1 MRYMEENHPMRYVEL
16 SFAGELRQK
25 AAEVNEEAMDVLE
38 TMMQAYLKKH
48 KPKNPNS
55 TMEMWQLR
63 EHAKAIAEEFVLED
77 IVYKF
82 H

>member
-1 MRYMEENHPMRYVEL
+1 MEENHPMRVY
-16 SFAGELRQK
+16 ELRMEEELRVK
-25 AAEVNEEAMDVLE
+25 AAEVNEEAMDMLD
-38 TMMQAYLKKH
+38 TMAQVYLKKH

-63 EHAKAIAEEFVLED
+63 EQARTIAEEIVLED